1 MVKENKKSIKEYIYL
16 DNLEVN
22 SILAQFEDGI
32 PKVIEEIRQSTE
44 INTEGTSGKMSAG
57 AKGGLNLGAEGEA
70 SINGELGTNNSD
82 TNSEMYQEAISTVY
96 HDYAVNIMT
105 KELDN
110 AKLLKA
116 TTKQNEGSFVQ
127 LTSNFS
133 IIDPISVS
141 SRIDDEAASFM
152 LNFDENSTYAE
163 HQEAK
168 QGFDLISHFGSL
180 LNKLFPESMLISTNN
195 ALTIA
200 EKSNF
205 RMNESQLK
213 SLILAKRKITILGK
227 VESIIHEEDLDANK
241 ITESVTNN
249 PLEVI
254 NLMPK
259 FSFYVLS
266 ALGLIK
272 KEDRLIKP
280 IAIYFE

>member
-1 MVKENKKSIKEYIYL
+1 
-16 DNLEVN
+16 
-22 SILAQFEDGI
+22 
-32 PKVIEEIRQSTE
+32 
-44 INTEGTSGKMSAG
+44 MSAG